1 MIFGNFFGRV
11 VALTGLASI
20 SAYAWKK
27 AGKRVLIAAGIGA
40 ASYFTSQEFDSP
52 DKPGSGEL
60 IDPILVQ
67 KLDSMRVIVGF
78 PIIINSGVRTTEH
91 NKLVGGKKYSAHTAP
106 CYCAV
111 DIKVKNG
118 TQRDKLIRAAM
129 QVGITRIGIA
139 ETFLHIDI
147 DSSKPQ
153 HVIWTY

>member
-11 VALTGLASI
+11 MVLTGLASI

-27 AGKRVLIAAGIGA
+27 AGKRVLIAAGIGT
-40 ASYFTSQEFDSP
+40 ASYFTTQEFDSP

-111 DIKVKNG
+111 DIKVKSG

>member
-1 MIFGNFFGRV
+1 MIFTNFFTK
-11 VALTGLASI
+11 ALATVGLAGI
-20 SAYAWKK
+20 SAYTWKK
-27 AGKRVLIAAGIGA
+27 IGKRVLIAGGIGA
-40 ASYFTSQEFDSP
+40 ATYFTSSEFDSP

-60 IDPILVQ
+60 INPVLVQ

-91 NKLVGGKKYSAHTAP
+91 NQLVGGVKYSAHTEP

-118 TQRDKLIRAAM
+118 TQRDKIIRAAM

-139 ETFLHIDI
+139 DSFVHLDI
-147 DSSKPQ
+147 DESKPQ